1 MSDSHPQNPSL
12 LKRTVRQPVSV
23 VEDSK
28 RRPRSPREVVMIR
41 YWGTDICYTKVA
53 GARLL
58 ARFERIMQRER
69 ATFVTLT
76 DPTARVRAG

>member
-1 MSDSHPQNPSL
+1 
-12 LKRTVRQPVSV
+12 
-23 VEDSK
+23 
-28 RRPRSPREVVMIR
+28 MIR
-41 YWGTDICYTKVA
+41 YWGTDICCTKVA

-76 DPTARVRAG
+76 DPTARVRAS